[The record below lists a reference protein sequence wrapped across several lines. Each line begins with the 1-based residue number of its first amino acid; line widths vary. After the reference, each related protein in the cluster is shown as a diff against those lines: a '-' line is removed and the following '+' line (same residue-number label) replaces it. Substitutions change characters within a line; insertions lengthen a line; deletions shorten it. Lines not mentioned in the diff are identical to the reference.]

1 VSRSPAVVEVVYTL
15 LYVSRVY
22 AVFPR
27 RGGRGAGSRGADR
40 ADGRLV
46 EGAGARRRA
55 GGEGGA
61 AAVVKAVV
69 GGETC
74 GSRLL
79 NRNGDAATYRY

>member
-1 VSRSPAVVEVVYTL
+1 MSP
-15 LYVSRVY
+15 
-22 AVFPR
+22 PR
-27 RGGRGAGSRGADR
+27 GAGNPGGGGRGRGADR

-74 GSRLL
+74 GNRLL
-79 NRNGDAATYRY
+79 KRNGDAATYRYRY

>member
-1 VSRSPAVVEVVYTL
+1 
-15 LYVSRVY
+15 
-22 AVFPR
+22 
-27 RGGRGAGSRGADR
+27 
-40 ADGRLV
+40 V

-74 GSRLL
+74 GNRLL
-79 NRNGDAATYRY
+79 KRNGDAATYRYRY

>member
-1 VSRSPAVVEVVYTL
+1 MCLVCMLQYVPAAGGGQSRGRGPG
-15 LYVSRVY
+15 
-22 AVFPR
+22 P
-27 RGGRGAGSRGADR
+27 RGGPP

-74 GSRLL
+74 GNRLL
-79 NRNGDAATYRY
+79 KRYGDAATYRYRY

>member
-1 VSRSPAVVEVVYTL
+1 MSP
-15 LYVSRVY
+15 
-22 AVFPR
+22 PR
-27 RGGRGAGSRGADR
+27 GAGNPGGGGRGRGADR

-55 GGEGGA
+55 GGEGGP

-74 GSRLL
+74 G
-79 NRNGDAATYRY
+79 NRRVAATYRYRY

>member
-1 VSRSPAVVEVVYTL
+1 MSP
-15 LYVSRVY
+15 
-22 AVFPR
+22 PR
-27 RGGRGAGSRGADR
+27 GAGNPGGGGRGPLTGRGADR
-40 ADGRLV
+40 ADGRLM

-74 GSRLL
+74 GTRSPYS

>member
-1 VSRSPAVVEVVYTL
+1 MCLVCM
-15 LYVSRVY
+15 LYVPAAGCGQSRG
-22 AVFPR
+22 
-27 RGGRGAGSRGADR
+27 GGRGRGADR

-74 GSRLL
+74 GNRLL
-79 NRNGDAATYRY
+79 KRNGDAATYRYRY